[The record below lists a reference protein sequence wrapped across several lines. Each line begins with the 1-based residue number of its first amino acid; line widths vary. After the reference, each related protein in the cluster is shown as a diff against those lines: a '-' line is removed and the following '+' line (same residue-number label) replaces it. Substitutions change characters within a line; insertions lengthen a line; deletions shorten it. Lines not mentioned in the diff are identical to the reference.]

1 MDVTVVIVGRPNVG
15 KSTLFN
21 RLVGR
26 RLALVD
32 DTPGVTRDRREGE
45 GRLGDLRFRVI
56 DTAGLEEGE
65 AGSLA
70 RRMRAQTEQALA
82 GADCVLFLV
91 DARAGIT
98 PMDRHFADWLRKQS
112 VPVVLVANKAEGRRG
127 LEGAYDAYS
136 LGLGDPVAISAEHG
150 EGFSSLHQAIVA
162 AAGERAA
169 DLIEREGAE
178 ADARTAAGPEE
189 GDLDYRFAEEAEEG
203 RGERPLRLAVVGR
216 PNAGKSTLINRL
228 IGEERLL
235 TGPEAGLT
243 RDSIAVDWNY
253 AGRAVKLFDTAGL
266 RRRARVTEKLEKLS
280 VADALRAVRF
290 AEVVVL
296 LIDAERGLD
305 RQDVKLA
312 AMIAEEGR
320 AIVLALNK
328 WDRVADRLAVERAV
342 ADALTRSLPQLR
354 GVRTVPIS
362 ALSGQGTE
370 RLMTAVFEAEE
381 LWNSRI
387 PTPEFNHWLAA
398 VTEAHPPPSVR
409 GRATR
414 MRYGA
419 QIKARPPTFVIF
431 TNHPKAVPPS
441 YLRYLENTLRHD
453 FRLPGVPLRFT
464 LRTSKNPYLS
474 KRKTK
479 RRRLAERAERRNR

>member
-1 MDVTVVIVGRPNVG
+1 MDLTLAIVGRPNVG

-45 GRLGDLRFRVI
+45 GRLGDLGFRVI

-65 AGSLA
+65 EGSLA
-70 RRMRAQTEQALA
+70 RRMRAQTERALED
-82 GADCVLFLV
+82 ADCALFLV

-98 PMDRHFADWLRKQS
+98 PMDRHFADWLRRVA
-112 VPVVLVANKAEGRRG
+112 VPVILVANKAEGRAG
-127 LEGAYDAYS
+127 QEGAYDAYS
-136 LGLGDPVAISAEHG
+136 LGFGDPVMLSAEHG
-150 EGFSSLHQAIVA
+150 EGLAGLYHAIRDAIGDRVA
-162 AAGERAA
+162 ATPATDEPESGRR
-169 DLIEREGAE
+169 ERE
-178 ADARTAAGPEE
+178 GPEE
-189 GDLDYRFAEEAEEG
+189 GDLDYQFSDSEEAED
-203 RGERPLRLAVVGR
+203 RPLRLAVVGR

-228 IGEERLL
+228 VGEDRLL

-243 RDSIAVDWNY
+243 RDSIAVDWSHE
-253 AGRAVKLFDTAGL
+253 GRPVRLYDTAGL
-266 RRRARVTEKLEKLS
+266 RRRARITEKLEKLS
-280 VADALRAVRF
+280 VADALRAIRF
-290 AEVVVL
+290 AEVVIL

-305 RQDVKLA
+305 RQDLKLA
-312 AMIAEEGR
+312 SLVAEEGR

-328 WDRVADRLAVERAV
+328 WDLVADRLGVERAIG
-342 ADALTRSLPQLR
+342 DALARSLPQLKGLR
-354 GVRTVPIS
+354 AVPVS
-362 ALSGQGTE
+362 ALGGQGLE
-370 RLMTAVFEAEE
+370 RLMPAVREAHA

-387 PTPEFNHWLAA
+387 ATPDFNHWLAA
-398 VTEAHPPPSVR
+398 VTAAHPPPADR

-441 YLRYLENTLRHD
+441 YLRYLENALRQD
-453 FRLPGVPLRFT
+453 FGLPGVPLR
-464 LRTSKNPYLS
+464 LVLKTSKNPYLS
-474 KRKTK
+474 KRRTK
-479 RRRLAERAERRNR
+479 RQRLAQRKSRKG

>member
-1 MDVTVVIVGRPNVG
+1 MDVTIAIVGRPNVG

-45 GRLGDLRFRVI
+45 GRLGDLRFRII

-65 AGSLA
+65 EGSLA

-82 GADCVLFLV
+82 GADCVLFLI
-91 DARAGIT
+91 DARTGIT
-98 PMDRHFADWLRKQS
+98 PTDRHFADWLRKQN
-112 VPVVLVANKAEGRRG
+112 VPVILVANKAEGRRG

-136 LGLGDPVAISAEHG
+136 LGIGDPVAISAEHG
-150 EGFSSLHQAIVA
+150 EGFSALYRAIVA

-169 DLIEREGAE
+169 DLVEKDMAAADERP
-178 ADARTAAGPEE
+178 DSGPEE
-189 GDLDYRFAEEAEEG
+189 GDLDYRFAEEEEEN
-203 RGERPLRLAVVGR
+203 RSARPLRLAVVGR

-228 IGEERLL
+228 IGEDRLL

-243 RDSIAVDWNY
+243 RDSIAVDWNC

-280 VADALRAVRF
+280 VADALRAIRF

-296 LIDAERGLD
+296 MIDAERGLD
-305 RQDVKLA
+305 RQDIKLA
-312 AMIAEEGR
+312 SLIAEEGR
-320 AIVLALNK
+320 AVVLALNK
-328 WDRVADRLAVERAV
+328 WDRVTDRLAVERAV
-342 ADALTRSLPQLR
+342 ADAIARSLPQLKGIR
-354 GVRTVPIS
+354 SVPVS
-362 ALSGQGTE
+362 ALNGQGTE
-370 RLMTAVFEAEE
+370 PLMTAVFEANE

-387 PTPEFNHWLAA
+387 ATPEFNHWLAA
-398 VTEAHPPPSVR
+398 VTEAHPPPSVK

-419 QIKARPPTFVIF
+419 QIKARPPTFVVF

-441 YLRYLENTLRHD
+441 YLRYLENTLRQD
-453 FRLPGVPLRFT
+453 FNLPGVPLRFI
-464 LRTSKNPYLS
+464 LKTSKNPYLS

-479 RRRLAERAERRNR
+479 RRRLAERASRRNR